1 MVTPPRGDVR
11 RCRAGGRYGSCCC
24 GYIFYI
30 LATLATYGNAAV
42 FAPRTKWELHEAVAR
57 CLGGCMAWHQN
68 RTDSSKCLAWG
79 NQTAAAACRLLA
91 SADVSRVT
99 CFADLFSDATGFNQD
114 LSTWNVNS
122 ATDMQRMFHGT
133 RAFRQSLCSPAWQA
147 AMENGM
153 VIKTG
158 MFGGG
163 SAGGIYCCPRGDY
176 YVAVTRRCHRCA
188 AGFYQDEISTNP
200 TCKACVAGTFST
212 FGVGQTSRT
221 QCLKCGAGRYSDEG
235 PGQYQAVEGAAQ
247 YYEVCKPCEAG
258 FYSLAG
264 KGQTSARVC
273 RACEAGRYQD
283 NPGSQVRCQECAGGR
298 YSDAGEAQV
307 SEATC
312 KNCAANT
319 WMTPASGKGHNDSAS
334 CVTCKLGRRS
344 DPGLL
349 AEECQFDYFAVLGPV
364 LGTIFVMLSFMGIK
378 VFKRKVWDVAFGKH
392 DNDDDRYSNSR
403 APSSSWKSARRR
415 TVTRPSPTR
424 TVALMKQA
432 KKKKAKRP
440 RPVAMKPEVTF
451 EERFVGDVI

>member
-11 RCRAGGRYGSCCC
+11 RCRASGRYGSCCC

-133 RAFRQSLCSPAWQA
+133 RAFRQSLCSPAWLA

-176 YVAVTRRCHRCA
+176 YVAVTRRAIA
-188 AGFYQDEISTNP
+188 ARGRDRNQS
-200 TCKACVAGTFST
+200 G
-212 FGVGQTSRT
+212 GVQGLRGGNLLHVRGGPDLAHSM
-221 QCLKCGAGRYSDEG
+221 LEMWGR
-235 PGQYQAVEGAAQ
+235 
-247 YYEVCKPCEAG
+247 
-258 FYSLAG
+258 
-264 KGQTSARVC
+264 
-273 RACEAGRYQD
+273 
-283 NPGSQVRCQECAGGR
+283 
-298 YSDAGEAQV
+298 
-307 SEATC
+307 
-312 KNCAANT
+312 
-319 WMTPASGKGHNDSAS
+319 
-334 CVTCKLGRRS
+334 
-344 DPGLL
+344 
-349 AEECQFDYFAVLGPV
+349 AVLGRGPWAV
-364 LGTIFVMLSFMGIK
+364 PGS
-378 VFKRKVWDVAFGKH
+378 
-392 DNDDDRYSNSR
+392 
-403 APSSSWKSARRR
+403 RRR
-415 TVTRPSPTR
+415 GSVLRG
-424 TVALMKQA
+424 VQA
-432 KKKKAKRP
+432 VRSRFLLSGREGSDVGP
-440 RPVAMKPEVTF
+440 RLPCL
-451 EERFVGDVI
+451 